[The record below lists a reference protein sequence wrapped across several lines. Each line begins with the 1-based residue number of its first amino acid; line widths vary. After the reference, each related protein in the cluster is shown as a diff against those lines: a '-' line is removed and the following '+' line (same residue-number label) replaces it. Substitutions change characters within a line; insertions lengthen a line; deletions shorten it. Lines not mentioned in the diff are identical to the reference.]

1 VSEIGLERQAR
12 VRAMLTRR
20 LGSVTAVVEAVHRR
34 HNTSAI
40 LRSCEAF
47 GVHEVQM
54 VTGQFRPS
62 RGAAR
67 GAERWVE
74 LVRHPQTAPCVQG
87 LKDRGFRVY
96 VADLAPGA
104 YTVDTMPV
112 DQPVAVLFGS
122 ELVGV
127 SDEARSVAD
136 GAVTVPMWGLTESL
150 NVSVAAACILQ
161 RTTSRRRAHI
171 GRTGDLDPARQEAF
185 FDAWVIAETKARIA
199 RRKRVA
205 PVAPV
210 EPAEPAEPAQV
221 TS

>member
-1 VSEIGLERQAR
+1 
-12 VRAMLTRR
+12 MLTRR
-20 LGSVTAVVEAVHRR
+20 LGSVTAIVEAVHRR

-54 VTGQFRPS
+54 VTGTFRPS

-74 LVRHPQTAPCVQG
+74 IVRQPQTTPCIQA

-112 DQPVAVLFGS
+112 DEPVAVLFGG

-127 SDEARSVAD
+127 SDEARAVAD

-161 RTTSRRRAHI
+161 RTTARRRAFI
-171 GRTGDLDPARQEAF
+171 GRSGDLDPARQQAF
-185 FDAWVIAETKARIA
+185 FDAWVISETKARIA
-199 RRKRVA
+199 RRRRVG
-205 PVAPV
+205 
-210 EPAEPAEPAQV
+210 PAEPAGNEVAAIPV
-221 TS
+221 E